1 VQASDLRPLRVGET
15 LDVAIKIYTRNAA
28 ELFKVVAV
36 VAIPVQLLSAAILA
50 SVAPEESALLRPTL
64 PSEGQAPPAPGDLD
78 VFLVGIALLALVGVL
93 GSLLATAA
101 SFKAVGDAYLGV
113 RPRWSESLRYA
124 LRRLH
129 SLLWVALLPGIL
141 IALALAAAIVPGIVA
156 DSLAL
161 IVIGALV
168 GLGFSVWAYVSWA
181 VSIPAL
187 LMEGARGRRAL
198 GRSLTL
204 VRGRWWATFGA
215 LVLGYLIYAIL
226 GAIISGLFTALL
238 FTDVGDNVVVGVA
251 VDAIGGAVGSI
262 LTTPLLAALVTVV
275 YFDLRV
281 RKEGFDLELLARDIG
296 VEPAARPRGELAPAS
311 GRLPS
316 AEEEGAQPPFWPPP
330 PGWRPPPRERE
341 G

>member
-15 LDVAIKIYTRNAA
+15 LDVAIKIYTHNAA

-50 SVAPEESALLRPTL
+50 SVTPEESALLRPTL
-64 PSEGQAPPAPGDLD
+64 PSEGQPPPVPRDLD

-113 RPRWSESLRYA
+113 RPRWSKSLRCA

-129 SLLWVALLPGIL
+129 SLLWVALLPGTL

-156 DSLAL
+156 DSLVL
-161 IVIGALV
+161 TLIGALA
-168 GLGFSVWAYVSWA
+168 GLCFSVWAYVSWA

-215 LVLGYLIYAIL
+215 LLLGYLIYAIL

-238 FTDVGDNVVVGVA
+238 FTDVGDNVLVGVA

-262 LTTPLLAALVTVV
+262 LTTPFLAALVTVV

-296 VEPAARPRGELAPAS
+296 VEPAARPGGELGPAPV
-311 GRLPS
+311 RPPS
-316 AEEEGAQPPFWPPP
+316 AEEEEGQPPFWPP